1 MPHAYQRYIHALTL
15 LIDDVLESEAPAI
28 ETAAAW
34 MADSIAAEGIV
45 HLFGS
50 GHAHMAAEEAFH
62 RAGSLMPCNPMLD
75 PNLTF
80 LGTVNATLLE
90 RSEGYGSVVAAS
102 HDIRPGEVV
111 IVVSNSGVNPVPI
124 DVALAAKD
132 RGARTVAITSDHH
145 YRESDSRHRSGKRL
159 AEVTDLT
166 VDTLVPRGDA
176 LVTLAGID
184 VPAGGASSAVSI
196 ALINA
201 LMVETAERLHERGI
215 EPPLIPTMNLPGSGG
230 DERMVALVA
239 RYRDRLPLL
248 GRA

>member
-1 MPHAYQRYIHALTL
+1 MLRAYHRYARALTA
-15 LIDDVLESEAPAI
+15 LIDDVMQTQTDAI
-28 ETAAAW
+28 ETAATW
-34 MADSIAAEGIV
+34 MADGIAADGVV

-90 RSEGYGSVVAAS
+90 RTAGYGRIVVGS
-102 HDIRPGEVV
+102 HDIRLGEVV

-124 DVALAAKD
+124 DVAIAAKE
-132 RGARTVAITSDHH
+132 RGARTVAITSSRH
-145 YRESDSRHRSGKRL
+145 YREAASRHSSGRRL
-159 AEVTDLT
+159 ADVADLAI
-166 VDTLVPRGDA
+166 DTLVPRGDA
-176 LVTLAGID
+176 LVTLDGVD

-196 ALINA
+196 ALVNA
-201 LMVETAERLHERGI
+201 LMVETAEQLHERGL
-215 EPPLIPTMNLPGSGG
+215 EPPLIPTMNVPGSGG
-230 DERMVALVA
+230 DERMETLVA

-248 GRA
+248 NRA